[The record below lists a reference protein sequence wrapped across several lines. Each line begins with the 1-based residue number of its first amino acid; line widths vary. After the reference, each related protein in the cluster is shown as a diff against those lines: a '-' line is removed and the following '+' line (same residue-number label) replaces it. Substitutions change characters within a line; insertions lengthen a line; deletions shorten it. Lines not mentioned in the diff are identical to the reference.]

1 MSRYDYRISQEL
13 AAADVPFYALIM
25 AAIRK
30 ADDRNLQLLMLAWP
44 DVYREFVSRFNAPGG
59 VLPEDGEPAPMAK
72 PNCYECKHRS
82 PIPGDAHSGCSNRN
96 ATVRGHDHGITH
108 GWFYW
113 PLNFDPVWLVS
124 CDGFAPQEQP

>member
-30 ADDRNLQLLMLAWP
+30 ADDRNMQLLLLGWPEVYKEFLAR
-44 DVYREFVSRFNAPGG
+44 YHAPGG
-59 VLPEDGEPAPMAK
+59 VLPDEEQPVPKEK
-72 PNCYECKHRS
+72 PNCYQCKHRF
-82 PIPGDAHSGCSNRN
+82 PIPGDAHSRCANPD
-96 ATVRGHDHGITH
+96 AQVRGNDHGITH
-108 GWFYW
+108 GWFCW
-113 PLNFDPVWLVS
+113 PVNFDPVWLVS